1 MKVSNNCVNLIK
13 KFEGLRLESYKA
25 SSSERYYTIGYGH
38 YGSDV
43 KSGMVIS
50 EKEAEELLINDI
62 AKFESYV
69 NDLMDV
75 YDFSQNQFDALVSF
89 TYNCGKINLL
99 RLTDNKKRTIEQ
111 ISNALLL
118 YNKCCGK
125 TLKGLQKRRLEEQK
139 LFNLVN

>member
-1 MKVSNNCVNLIK
+1 MRISTNGINLIK
-13 KFEGLRLESYKA
+13 KFEGLRLESYKV
-25 SSSERYYTIGYGH
+25 SSAEKYYTIGYGH

-43 KSGMVIS
+43 KLGMVIS
-50 EKEAEELLINDI
+50 EKKAEELLISDI
-62 AKFESYV
+62 VKFESYV
-69 NDLMDV
+69 NELLDE

-89 TYNCGKINLL
+89 TYNCGKANLL
-99 RLTDNKKRTIEQ
+99 RLTDNKKRTIQQ

-118 YNKCCGK
+118 YNKCGGK

>member
-1 MKVSNNCVNLIK
+1 MRISNNGINLIK

-25 SSSERYYTIGYGH
+25 SRSERYYTIGYGH

-43 KSGMVIS
+43 KSGMVIT

-69 NDLMDV
+69 NELLDV

-89 TYNCGKINLL
+89 TYNCGKYNLL
-99 RLTDNKKRTIEQ
+99 RLTDNKKRTIHQ